1 MRRLVQTCS
10 YYHFIRNSGDCQFV
24 FLIALDKLGGISY
37 TENQS
42 DEGNK

>member
-1 MRRLVQTCS
+1 MS
-10 YYHFIRNSGDCQFV
+10 NYYYFIGDNGDCQFV